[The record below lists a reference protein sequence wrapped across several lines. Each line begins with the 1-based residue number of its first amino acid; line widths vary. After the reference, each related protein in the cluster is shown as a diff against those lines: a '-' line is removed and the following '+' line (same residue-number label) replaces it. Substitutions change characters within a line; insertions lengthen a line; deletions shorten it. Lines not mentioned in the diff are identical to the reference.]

1 MPENGREKR
10 PHIPKMAKFLE
21 GGKNGHFAKAIV
33 TQNPQEW
40 PTLGMNFDDQE

>member
-10 PHIPKMAKFLE
+10 PPNPKKAKFLE

-33 TQNPQEW
+33 TQNPQE
-40 PTLGMNFDDQE
+40 

>member
-1 MPENGREKR
+1 MPENDREKR
-10 PHIPKMAKFLE
+10 PPNPKMANFLKD
-21 GGKNGHFAKAIV
+21 GKNGHFAKAIV